1 MAWIAKHWF
10 LLALTAVVVTA
21 FGLAEP
27 LAFLLDFRWL
37 RLLIVASVLF
47 LMSLPLHLGA
57 FTRVLLRP
65 QAALLAA
72 VINLAVAPLLCLP
85 WLGLLDAELAGGLA
99 VALSTPS
106 TLASGAVWT
115 RRSGGND
122 VTALMVTVLTNLSC
136 VVLTPLWLQWLVDQ
150 DSVAEIPL
158 SAQVGKLTLLVV
170 VPIVLAQLVRGIGP
184 VGKWATAEKKRLS
197 VLAQM
202 GLLYIVLLGTLGSAL
217 RWQEAGAATAMQ
229 WALLLSAIVVVHLVL
244 FGLGLGLSGIL
255 RLDSRDRRAVA
266 ISGSQKTLM
275 VGAEMGLSLGLS
287 VLPLVMYHL
296 FQLFAD
302 TFLAD
307 WMKRRFDG
315 PETPPEKE

>member
-10 LLALTAVVVTA
+10 LLALTVVVLTA
-21 FGLAEP
+21 FGLAQE
-27 LAFLLDFRWL
+27 LAFLLEYRWL
-37 RLLIVASVLF
+37 RLLVVATVLF

-65 QAALLAA
+65 QAALLAS

-85 WLGLLDAELAGGLA
+85 WLALLDTELAGGLA

-136 VVLTPLWLQWLVDQ
+136 VVLTPLWLQWLVAQ
-150 DSVAEIPL
+150 DSVASIPL

-170 VPIVLAQLVRGIGP
+170 VPIVLAQLVRSIGP
-184 VGKWATAEKKRLS
+184 VGKRATAEKKRLS
-197 VLAQM
+197 VVAQI
-202 GLLYIVLLGTLGSAL
+202 GLLYVVLLGTLGSAL
-217 RWQEAGAATAMQ
+217 RWQEAGSATVLQ
-229 WALLLSAIVVVHLVL
+229 WTLLLSAIAVVHLAL
-244 FGLGLGLSGIL
+244 FGLGLGISGVL
-255 RLDSRDRRAVA
+255 QLDSRDRRAVA

-287 VLPLVMYHL
+287 VLPLVLYHL

-307 WMKRRFDG
+307 WMKRRFDVQDSQSDRA
-315 PETPPEKE
+315 